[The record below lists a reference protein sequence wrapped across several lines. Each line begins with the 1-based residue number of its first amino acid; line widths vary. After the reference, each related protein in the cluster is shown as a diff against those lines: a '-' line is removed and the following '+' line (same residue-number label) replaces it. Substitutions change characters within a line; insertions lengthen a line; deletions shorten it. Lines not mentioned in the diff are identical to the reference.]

1 MIAIELEK
9 VSKKYGSWKVLESL
23 DLQVKHGEFVAIIGP
38 SGAGKTTLLNL
49 IAGID
54 RPDEGRITVMGK
66 NITKMSESE
75 LAKFRRNYIGFVF
88 QFFYLIPELT
98 VVENIEIALD
108 LVRKPE
114 NKNAVY
120 ERWTGVSRIKVKT
133 YKEVLDLLAMV
144 GFDSKYYNK
153 FPDQLSGGERQRVAI
168 ARALANNPPI
178 ILADEPT
185 GNLDAENAKIIS
197 EIFERI
203 NRDFNKTL
211 VIATHDKQLIK
222 LADKKYE
229 LKNGRLYEL

>member
-23 DLQVKHGEFVAIIGP
+23 DLQVKHSEFVAIIGP

-54 RPDEGRITVMGK
+54 RPDEGK

-75 LAKFRRNYIGFVF
+75 LAKFRRDYIGFVF

-108 LVRKPE
+108 LVKKPE

-197 EIFERI
+197 EILERI
-203 NRDFNKTL
+203 NRDCNKTL
-211 VIATHDKQLIK
+211 VIATHDEQLIK